1 MSLVDANEL
10 NALIAKYGEPLRWN
24 HTLDV
29 TSATIQERL
38 DMRTRR
44 HAEIVLALP
53 RPGKCILL
61 HTKDFYPSGIYR
73 VPTGGIHFGERV
85 ENAAR
90 REMLEETGFT
100 VSLARLLGIV
110 EYDFVH
116 AEIRVPFV
124 SYVFLA
130 DETRDA
136 PQPTDPSER
145 ITQFQDARWSELP
158 AIAQALDDLSGE
170 RRDWGHFRAV
180 AHRLIDQ
187 SVRG

>member
-1 MSLVDANEL
+1 
-10 NALIAKYGEPLRWN
+10 
-24 HTLDV
+24 
-29 TSATIQERL
+29 
-38 DMRTRR
+38 
-44 HAEIVLALP
+44 
-53 RPGKCILL
+53 
-61 HTKDFYPSGIYR
+61 
-73 VPTGGIHFGERV
+73 
-85 ENAAR
+85 
-90 REMLEETGFT
+90 MLEETGFT